1 MKQTYECVF
10 PCIFREAVCR
20 KGTLV
25 TIDSADL
32 KAPGNEA
39 LASKS
44 SFRLVSTEPT
54 ATATATADSPSDKS
68 ARSELRRKL
77 ADLKVPSSEK
87 ATLAELQALLA
98 KATDPAGSPT
108 P

>member
-1 MKQTYECVF
+1 MKLTYECVF
-10 PCIFREAVCR
+10 PCIFRDAVCR
-20 KGTLV
+20 KGTRV
-25 TIDSADL
+25 EIDSADL

-39 LASKS
+39 LSSPS
-44 SFRLVSTEPT
+44 SFRLVST
-54 ATATATADSPSDKS
+54 ATAPATADSPSPDKA

-98 KATDPAGSPT
+98 KATDPAGTDKP
-108 P
+108 